1 MRVCRCG
8 DGLTRVRGVMPRCGG
23 CWIRSAR
30 WRRNGR
36 GVRAGMG
43 DVERFR
49 VTVQTFGHLDDRFG
63 GGHARQALIQY
74 LSSDG
79 DRLLRGRYIE
89 AVGSALFSSV
99 AEAAWMTDDS
109 APRSA
114 VAGLS
119 ACGQPDAQA
128 GDALA
133 GRAQRVPPERL
144 VGGQLADGRQAVRR
158 CGRQGLRRRF
168 IPRRSGAGTAGPADT
183 AASGR
188 AAGMLAGRRGAI
200 PPRRTARTAP
210 RVPGCSALPARP
222 RGGSPRRLP
231 RARR

>member
-1 MRVCRCG
+1 
-8 DGLTRVRGVMPRCGG
+8 
-23 CWIRSAR
+23 
-30 WRRNGR
+30 
-36 GVRAGMG
+36 VRAGMG
-43 DVERFR
+43 DVEHFR

-119 ACGQPDAQA
+119 ACGQPDTQA

-133 GRAQRVPPERL
+133 GRAQREPLERL

-168 IPRRSGAGTAGPADT
+168 IPRRSGAGTAGSADT
-183 AASGR
+183 AAAGERGWHAGRTSRVLHLHAEPLAQPLEFLVAQRFQPGR
-188 AAGMLAGRRGAI
+188 AEDRRGGFL
-200 PPRRTARTAP
+200 
-210 RVPGCSALPARP
+210 VPGADLAQRFGGGHGVIEGVFALHDDVDV
-222 RGGSPRRLP
+222 GDH
-231 RARR
+231 